1 MGQSGSIVI
10 MGTIVSAMNKFISG
24 GNFLMGKEQK
34 QNPFVKRLMLIA
46 FLGITAL
53 LLAACGGEEES
64 DDAVSAEEETET
76 ITVAAVQ
83 DYPPFE
89 YLVDDELT
97 GFDVELVEAVAEK
110 ANLEVEWN
118 TMKFDGIIP
127 ALQANQVDA
136 AVSAIGIR
144 EDRLE
149 IVDFSDPYF
158 ESGLSIVSLEDSG
171 IEEEAD
177 LEGTTVVAKQG
188 TASLELA
195 NELAETYDI
204 EITTLQDDATMYM
217 ELENENADVVIN
229 DYPSVAYKINQDGD
243 SNVLQFV
250 GDMYPSEDYGI
261 AISRDSDGLVEKMN
275 DGLQELRDSGE
286 YDELYDQYFSED
298 N

>member
-1 MGQSGSIVI
+1 
-10 MGTIVSAMNKFISG
+10 MN
-24 GNFLMGKEQK
+24 QK
-34 QNPFVKRLMLIA
+34 QKQGSFVKRYVITILA
-46 FLGITAL
+46 GIIIL
-53 LLAACGGEEES
+53 VLAGCGGGDEPEDE
-64 DDAVSAEEETET
+64 VSAEEDLET

-89 YLVDDELT
+89 YLEGDELT
-97 GFDVELVEAVAEK
+97 GYDVELVEAVAEK
-110 ANLEVEWN
+110 ADLEVEWN

-158 ESGLSIVSLEDSG
+158 ESGLSIVALEGSD

-177 LEGTTVVAKQG
+177 LDGKVVVAKQG

-217 ELENENADVVIN
+217 ELENDNADVVIN

-243 SNVLQFV
+243 ENTLQFV

-261 AISRDSDGLVEKMN
+261 AISKDSDGLVEKMN
-275 DGLQELRDSGE
+275 EGLQELRDSGE
-286 YDELYDQYFSED
+286 FDELYNQYFSED
-298 N
+298 K